1 MVEFHDEKKNANT
14 SSADN
19 NAATGN
25 VSGFSVGTAN
35 EMNMAFEWSSVNS
48 QAGKFV
54 EVIKEAAKENQYLAN
69 FQVGTVDAV
78 TGEFG
83 SAAYV
88 AGELR
93 GIPLFGIV
101 FFEKGLSLRLVVN
114 NNQEDYYSIASLI
127 NKDVIATVAKTL
139 KTTHSLSQDPRFIS
153 INTIPD
159 LDLALTRERALSIM
173 GQMMTS
179 IFGRASGILGKLV
192 ITKNDKF
199 IAQVGG
205 IGEGAVLDVNG
216 HAQRADF
223 GIKLS
228 HVPLQQNTTP
238 TLMSGTNAQQYPNC
252 AAAGYANLRY
262 TGLVKNADG
271 SIKDMRQISPELVIS
286 LMDSSTLTANAPFER
301 QILMLAVAAK
311 TAAMGGWMD
320 FIKNSLDGK
329 TRKISALAQNVNWG
343 KDVSNTDWKA
353 MDKSVEA
360 AERFLREFCYETA
373 GLVVEHRAG
382 NGIGGLIGLIA
393 EVAQNKQ
400 HALETLLALL
410 DNMFPVVEGNKFS
423 DGLRIAFGGPTV
435 TLSASHIVSGV
446 VPTVAGVYRGSN
458 GMRSYSDMD
467 LLRTTTAL
475 GDDRAEVLK
484 YFRAQSYKHRNMQPK
499 QQRIYLAQLANSL
512 FSGNDPIPTGEGVQ
526 ISINTTF
533 AKFLYEAVDAC
544 GLLQL
549 TGVNAMSVADSVP
562 FYNNTGD
569 LFVMSGVGGVSTNN
583 AFDFAQQSGY
593 FNM

>member
-1 MVEFHDEKKNANT
+1 MVEFYDENKNSNT
-14 SSADN
+14 SKDS

-25 VSGFSVGTAN
+25 VQGFSVGTAA

-54 EVIKEAAKENQYLAN
+54 ELIKEAAKENKYLAN

-127 NKDVIATVAKTL
+127 NKDVISTVAKTL

-159 LDLALTRERALSIM
+159 LDIGLSRERALSIM

-179 IFGRASGILGKLV
+179 IFGRASGYLGKLV
-192 ITKNDKF
+192 VTKNDKF

-228 HVPLQQNTTP
+228 HVPMQQNTAP

-262 TGLVKNADG
+262 TGIVKNSDG
-271 SIKDMRQISPELVIS
+271 SMKDRRQISPELVVS

-301 QILMLAVAAK
+301 QILMLGVAAK
-311 TAAMGGWMD
+311 TAALGGWME

-329 TRKISALAQNVNWG
+329 TRKISALAQNCNWG
-343 KDVSNTDWKA
+343 ADVTGTDWKA
-353 MDKSVEA
+353 MDKSTEA

-382 NGIGGLIGLIA
+382 NGIGGLIGLLS
-393 EVAQNKQ
+393 EVAQNKAQ
-400 HALETLLALL
+400 ALETLLALL
-410 DNMFPVVEGNKFS
+410 DNMFPAVDNLKFS
-423 DGLRIAFGGPTV
+423 DGLRQAFGGNV
-435 TLSASHIVSGV
+435 TLNASHIVSGV

-458 GMRSYSDMD
+458 GLRSYSDMD
-467 LLRTTTAL
+467 LLRTTTHL

-484 YFRAQSYKHRNMQPK
+484 YFRAQSYKHRNMSPK
-499 QQRIYLAQLANSL
+499 QQRIYLAQLANSM
-512 FSGNDPIPTGEGVQ
+512 FSGNDPIPTGEAVQ

-533 AKFLYEAVDAC
+533 AKFLYEAIDAH

-549 TGVNAMSVADSVP
+549 TGVNAVSVADSVP
-562 FYNNTGD
+562 FYNNTGE
-569 LFVMSGVGGVSTNN
+569 LFVMAGVGGVSTNS

-593 FNM
+593 FSM